1 MARHTGTGRRAATR
15 LGALLIGI
23 LGAFVLLMAFRA
35 VPAVTEYLAIERIVG
50 VLAVEGD
57 NGASATEL
65 RRSFDRRGEID
76 NISSVTGADLDIVK
90 DENQTVIEIDYER
103 TVPMVA
109 NVSLLIA
116 FQVSSKAR

>member
-1 MARHTGTGRRAATR
+1 MNFKRQYG
-15 LGALLIGI
+15 LSLVGALLIGI
-23 LGAFVLLMAFRA
+23 LGAFVLLMAFR
-35 VPAVTEYLAIERIVG
+35 
-50 VLAVEGD
+50 D

>member
-1 MARHTGTGRRAATR
+1 MMNRKHQDGVSLVGV
-15 LGALLIGI
+15 LLIGVF
-23 LGAFVLLMAFRA
+23 AVFVLLMAFRT
-35 VPAVTEYLAIERIVG
+35 VPAVIEYMAIERIVG
-50 VLAVEGD
+50 VLASEGD
-57 NGASATEL
+57 NGASSAEL

>member
-1 MARHTGTGRRAATR
+1 MNFKRQYG
-15 LGALLIGI
+15 LSLVGALLIGI